1 MSEGH
6 KKATYDSS
14 DPTKNFASI
23 FKLFFEQ
30 RGLILMLVENQL
42 KSRYRRSFLGLAWTL
57 INPMLSGFILWI
69 VFVSIFKDK
78 LSNGTQFAPFLLAG
92 VLTITFFNQSFLQ
105 AAEAIANGSGIFLK
119 IKVAPQVFALASS
132 ITNAANFSVGI
143 IPLLL
148 VSSISNSP
156 LSVYSPLILIVISA
170 LIFFTTGLGLIFGIL
185 FIRFNDVKFIVTV
198 LLQLVTYLTPVF
210 YPKEILSGNVRLLV
224 SLNPLTSYLD
234 VFRNLFN
241 GTEIATLFDWV
252 YMLGSS
258 TIIFLLGLYLFNKN
272 WKKVVV
278 MM

>member
-1 MSEGH
+1 M
-6 KKATYDSS
+6 
-14 DPTKNFASI
+14 
-23 FKLFFEQ
+23 
-30 RGLILMLVENQL
+30 
-42 KSRYRRSFLGLAWTL
+42 
-57 INPMLSGFILWI
+57 
-69 VFVSIFKDK
+69 FKDK
-78 LSNGTQFAPFLLAG
+78 LSNGTQFAPYLLAG